1 MGKNH
6 RVGRLG
12 EEIRKIVSGL
22 LINGVKDPRLS
33 GIISIS
39 SVVVTADYSFATCY
53 VMPLLTGS
61 ENKEEEEQEILA
73 GLYSAKG
80 VFRKEI
86 GRSIKMRHVP
96 ELIFKFDHSMEYGR
110 HIDEIIDSLDIKKDE
125 EDTDE
130 EK

>member
-1 MGKNH
+1 MGKNY
-6 RVGRLG
+6 RQGRLG
-12 EEIRKIVSGL
+12 EEIRKIVSGM

-39 SVVVTADYSFATCY
+39 SVEVTADSSYATCY
-53 VMPLLTGS
+53 VMPLIVES
-61 ENKEEEEQEILA
+61 DKREQEEQEILE

-80 VFRKEI
+80 LFRREI
-86 GRSIKMRHVP
+86 GKAVKMRHVP

-125 EDTDE
+125 DDTDE